1 MLWILED
8 LHPCHLFAVWL
19 SSGTT
24 DQLLMRNFS
33 YMNLK
38 CLMKQ
43 NYRVIFVLVVT
54 LKLNKNR
61 AARSTC
67 W

>member
-1 MLWILED
+1 MLWILEN
-8 LHPCHLFAVWL
+8 LHPCHLFAVCL

-33 YMNLK
+33 YMTLK

>member
-8 LHPCHLFAVWL
+8 LHSCNLFAVWL

-33 YMNLK
+33 YMTLK

-43 NYRVIFVLVVT
+43 NYRVIFVLVVAQK
-54 LKLNKNR
+54 LKKNR
-61 AARSTC
+61 AAQSTC